1 VTPNPAKMLPF
12 DDTGYSDI
20 SVVQNEI
27 QRGGPTEFNLASAI
41 NSSFELLVCFS
52 KSFVL

>member
-1 VTPNPAKMLPF
+1 MLPF